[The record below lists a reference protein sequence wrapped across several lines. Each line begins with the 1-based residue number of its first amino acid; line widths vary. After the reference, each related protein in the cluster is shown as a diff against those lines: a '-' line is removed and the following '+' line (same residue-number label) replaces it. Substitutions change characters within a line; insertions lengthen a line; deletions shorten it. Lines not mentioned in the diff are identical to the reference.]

1 MMKLYN
7 YYKTLIGG
15 NTMYD
20 ICIIGAGVVGMNIAR
35 ELAKYNVQVCVLEK
49 AEDVSCGCSKAN
61 SGIVH
66 GGYADKPGTLKA
78 KVCVKG
84 NRMYQK
90 LNEEL
95 NFGYAE
101 TGSLVVAFSQEEVSG
116 LEKLMA
122 MGVENGVG
130 GLFMM
135 TGEEVRKEEPY
146 LSTEI
151 VAALKCKNA
160 GVVSP
165 YEFVIALAENAV
177 ENGVVLKLNSK
188 VVKIDNKETYFA
200 VHTES
205 EVVEAK
211 YVINSAGIYS
221 DEIAKMVGIEDYKI
235 TPRRGQY
242 VILGKEQNYLTNS
255 VIFQV
260 PTALGKGILVTTTYH
275 GNLMIGPN
283 AEDITE
289 KNDLGTTLEG
299 LKYIVDTAKKSVP
312 DIDMRKAL
320 RSFSGNRPFADKKDF
335 IIENSYYKNFIN
347 LIGIDSPGLTSSPAI
362 ALEVVEIL
370 KNAGLDFVAKESFNP
385 YRKAIII
392 KKDDNFKGSIDAVD
406 PKEKF
411 ICRCERVTETEIVD
425 AMQRGIEV
433 KSLDAMKRRTRVG
446 MGTCQG
452 FFCGPRVKH
461 VMAKELGLAEEDI
474 KQHNL
479 KEDQGQRIDRKD
491 LVKL

>member
-1 MMKLYN
+1 
-7 YYKTLIGG
+7 
-15 NTMYD
+15 MYD
-20 ICIIGAGVVGMNIAR
+20 ICIIGAGVMGMNIAR
-35 ELAKYNVQVCVLEK
+35 ELAKYKLKVCVLEK

-84 NRMYQK
+84 NRMYQR

-95 NFGYAE
+95 NFGYSE
-101 TGSLVVAFSQEEVSG
+101 TGSLVVAFSEEEIAG
-116 LEKLMA
+116 LEKLLA
-122 MGVENGVG
+122 MGLENGVG
-130 GLFMM
+130 GLSII
-135 TGEEVRKEEPY
+135 TGDEARKEEPY
-146 LSTEI
+146 LSKDV
-151 VAALKCKNA
+151 VAALKCTDA

-165 YEFVIALAENAV
+165 YEFVIALAENSV
-177 ENGVVLKLNSK
+177 ENGVDLKLNSK
-188 VVKIDNKETYFA
+188 VVKIDNNESYFKLY
-200 VHTES
+200 TENNEIVDS
-205 EVVEAK
+205 K
-211 YVINSAGIYS
+211 FVINSAGIYS
-221 DEIAKMVGIEDYKI
+221 DEIAKMVNINEYKI
-235 TPRRGQY
+235 SPRRGQY

-283 AEDITE
+283 AEDIIE
-289 KNDLGTTLEG
+289 KEDLGTTLEG

-335 IIENSYYKNFIN
+335 LIENKFYKNFIN

-362 ALEVVEIL
+362 ALEVIDVL
-370 KNAGLDFVAKESFNP
+370 KNEGVEFVAKENFNP
-385 YRKAIII
+385 YRKGIII
-392 KKDDNFKGSIDAVD
+392 KKDENFKGSIDATD

-411 ICRCERVTETEIVD
+411 ICRCERVTEAEIVD
-425 AMQRGIEV
+425 AMNRGIEV
-433 KSLDAMKRRTRVG
+433 KSLDAIKRRTRAG

-452 FFCGPRVKH
+452 FFCGPRVKN
-461 VMAKELGLAEEDI
+461 VLARELGVNEESI
-474 KQHNL
+474 NQHNL
-479 KEDQGQRIDRKD
+479 KDEGNTIRIDRKE
-491 LVKL
+491 LIKL